1 MTKDWSSQQL
11 EYHVQKTLL
20 VQIFKNFDAI
30 RCSSLECLTDF
41 LGRYLREIGVEAM
54 LNADCAGRSKVNA
67 IDVLSA
73 LQFLDSKLST
83 IFQYG
88 NLVEEP
94 FLTRLPKNFEIRKRP
109 KISYSFKN
117 MRAQSPLNVPNH
129 FPIFPDE
136 HTFKGTSSPS
146 LVTSSQKFMVER
158 NLDIKEKIENNHVFH
173 VVDGGVRLRP
183 GNESRKQRDE
193 SMTFEFYCSYL
204 CLNPDCDLTSS
215 LKSKYGKVEAG
226 RLGKLIAGK
235 IPFNEVASTEEIT

>member
-1 MTKDWSSQQL
+1 
-11 EYHVQKTLL
+11 
-20 VQIFKNFDAI
+20 
-30 RCSSLECLTDF
+30 
-41 LGRYLREIGVEAM
+41 M
-54 LNADCAGRSKVNA
+54 LNADCAVFNFLLLLFIAKDLLTQGRSKVNA

-109 KISYSFKN
+109 KVFQLPFLTKITEFFQISYSFKN

-146 LVTSSQKFMVER
+146 LVTSSQKCMVER
-158 NLDIKEKIENNHVFH
+158 NLDIKVFFELYNYCMKIITILY
-173 VVDGGVRLRP
+173 R
-183 GNESRKQRDE
+183 RK
-193 SMTFEFYCSYL
+193 
-204 CLNPDCDLTSS
+204 
-215 LKSKYGKVEAG
+215 LKIIMYFMWLMVE
-226 RLGKLIAGK
+226 
-235 IPFNEVASTEEIT
+235 